1 MHPSSRFPAYV
12 QVHACSSCCVCLL
25 TLFIFETCTW
35 FTLPSFSQG
44 PVWNRLLIFF
54 FLIWPGHYKHLFFF
68 ISERSWAKWKCAFLS
83 LIIVNS
89 LNFRKRPVNSTVSI
103 SCGTNKDFLNMARW
117 ACPHQSFR
125 YNIDGAQNLCR
136 DAICVWNCWEET
148 ANAWALLK
156 SERCVVRVW
165 YDLEENSLLFCSFQE
180 VLK

>member
-1 MHPSSRFPAYV
+1 MSVDIIHLWNLHMIHFTIILSRSSVEQA
-12 QVHACSSCCVCLL
+12 AD
-25 TLFIFETCTW
+25 
-35 FTLPSFSQG
+35 
-44 PVWNRLLIFF
+44 F
-54 FLIWPGHYKHLFFF
+54 FLKIWPGHYKHLFFF

-89 LNFRKRPVNSTVSI
+89 LKFRKRPVNSTMSI

-125 YNIDGAQNLCR
+125 YNIDGAQNLCC